1 MLTRF
6 RCRQRPPTIGKLL
19 GVRRTFALTVLAA
32 AMAAG
37 VALLAI
43 SRDSPPALRFDI
55 SVPSDLANLA
65 TETWQDLLA
74 AHEARH
80 DCIAPVVL
88 SAAWELN
95 DRAEYHPGS
104 ATVVI
109 RVPGTAPNLRAGLIH
124 EFAHHVEFTCP
135 EHKELRAA
143 FLAAQGLAA
152 ATDWFDGDTWETTP
166 SEQYAE
172 ATVEV
177 ILGRRAHHGG
187 ISISD
192 EAADIVRRWGSGS

>member
-1 MLTRF
+1 M
-6 RCRQRPPTIGKLL
+6 
-19 GVRRTFALTVLAA
+19 VRRVFALTVLAA
-32 AMAAG
+32 AMVAG
-37 VALLAI
+37 LGLLA
-43 SRDSPPALRFDI
+43 RPTSPPALRFDDT
-55 SVPSDLANLA
+55 VPNDLRALA
-65 TETWQDLLA
+65 TETWQDLLE
-74 AHEARH
+74 AHQARH

-88 SAAWELN
+88 SVAWDLD
-95 DRAEYHPGS
+95 DRAQYRPDL

-109 RVPGTAPNLRAGLIH
+109 RVPGTAANLRTGLIH

-135 EHKELRAA
+135 EHEELRPA

-152 ATDWFDGDTWETTP
+152 STHWFDGDTWETTP

-192 EAADIVRRWGSGS
+192 EAAAIVRRWGAGS